1 MNAWRLK
8 LVNEILLTFFFFVTA
23 VYLAVHASSGV
34 ETSVGATFAE
44 RVALPVI
51 LASWVASD
59 ARTSRRG
66 LCYDFDTFIFFAW
79 PIALPYYLFHTRG
92 VRAFLTLLGF
102 AGICLAAVTF
112 GFAVYGILL
121 LLKR

>member
-1 MNAWRLK
+1 MNAWRMK
-8 LVNEILLTFFFFVTA
+8 LAAEILLT
-23 VYLAVHASSGV
+23 VYLLFSAVCWALPAASGV
-34 ETSVGATFAE
+34 KMSVGAAFAE
-44 RVALPVI
+44 RIAFPVI

-59 ARTSRRG
+59 ARARRRS

-79 PIALPYYLFHTRG
+79 PIALPYYLFRTRG

-102 AGICLAAVTF
+102 AGICMVAVAF
-112 GFAVYGILL
+112 GFAAYGILL